1 MHRVAQLT
9 HRHEER
15 RADAAVAEPLED
27 KQELRGRV
35 ATSRRASQSP
45 DRNNRAMS
53 NNREDDRLDLSLV
66 QRHLE
71 NVKRQVVKQW
81 NEMQYGRIKLQLK
94 VIIRE
99 KQRLN

>member
-1 MHRVAQLT
+1 MNTDRD
-9 HRHEER
+9 EER
-15 RADAAVAEPLED
+15 F
-27 KQELRGRV
+27 
-35 ATSRRASQSP
+35 
-45 DRNNRAMS
+45 
-53 NNREDDRLDLSLV
+53 DLNLV

-99 KQRLN
+99 KKRLNQMDQIIIRSRPKELPRDF